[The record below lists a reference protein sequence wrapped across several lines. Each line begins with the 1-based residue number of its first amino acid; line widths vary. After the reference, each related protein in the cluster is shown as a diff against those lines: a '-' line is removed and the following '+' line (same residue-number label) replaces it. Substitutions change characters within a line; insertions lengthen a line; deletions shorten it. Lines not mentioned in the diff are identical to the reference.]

1 MHQTKKRTDKNI
13 NKKEIQLKP
22 RDNSYSLNFKK
33 YFIASLLTFICI
45 IFILYFNTLSAS
57 FHLDDRT
64 SIVENEAIQ
73 DIKNLKAIWD
83 FSPTRFVTYSTFAV
97 NYNFGQL
104 TVTGYHIVNIVIHF
118 FSVLLVWW
126 FTLLTLSTPLTKDT
140 SIASHKQLIAFFS
153 ALLFA
158 VHPVQTQAVTY
169 IVQRLA
175 SLSTLLYLLS
185 LCLYINGRL
194 AQYKGSNRNIAWG
207 FYTGSAAIAAIGMF
221 TKETV
226 FTLPLTIALYEFLF
240 FKLKKIF
247 KWKYFIGIILLLI
260 IIPGTIY
267 LTKSI
272 DFTQLRAVQEGP
284 EGAILISPGQY
295 LFTQFRVLTTYLR
308 LLFFPI
314 NQNLDY
320 YYPVSQSFFEP
331 STLSSFCFL
340 LLIIAGSIML
350 YSRYRLLT
358 FSILWFFITLIPESS
373 IIPIRDVIFEHRL
386 YLPMV
391 GFSVFIVTL
400 ICYLF
405 CDTFPRAVFVILIA
419 MVLCFSTLTYA
430 RNRVW
435 DNELTLWNDTVKK
448 SPDKERPYINRG
460 FAYAQTG
467 EFDQAT
473 ADFDHALTI
482 NQNSAMAYYN
492 RGLAQYYKGNHD
504 KSIADYTLAIRI
516 YPNYWQ
522 AYYNRGLAYFTMGA
536 FDSAIADYTQVI
548 TLKPRNYDAHYNR
561 GVAYG
566 KKGEYDKALDDFDRA
581 APLKLNNVEL
591 YYNRGLIYYLK
602 GEYDKSIRQ
611 YSKALQ
617 LNDTYVKAYNNRAIV
632 FFLQKEYGKAWDDV
646 HKMQNLGYQADPG
659 LLQKLR
665 ASSGRDN

>member
-1 MHQTKKRTDKNI
+1 MHKTKIRNKNAIKLKRRNH
-13 NKKEIQLKP
+13 P
-22 RDNSYSLNFKK
+22 YSLNFKI
-33 YFIASLLTFICI
+33 YFIASISTFLLI

-73 DIKNLKAIWD
+73 DIKDLKAIWD

-97 NYNFGQL
+97 NYYFCQL

-126 FTLLTLSTPLTKDT
+126 FTLITLSTPLIKDT

-185 LCLYINGRL
+185 LCLYITGRL
-194 AQYKGSNRNIAWG
+194 AQHEGSNRNTAWG
-207 FYTGSAAIAAIGMF
+207 FYASSAATAAIGMF

-226 FTLPLTIALYEFLF
+226 FTLPLTIALYEVIF
-240 FKLKKIF
+240 FKQKKFF

-267 LTKSI
+267 LTRSI

-320 YYPVSQSFFEP
+320 FYPVSQSFLEP
-331 STLSSFCFL
+331 STLASFCFL
-340 LLIIAGSIML
+340 LLIIARSIML
-350 YSRYRLLT
+350 YPRYRLLT
-358 FSILWFFITLIPESS
+358 FAVLWFFITLIPESS

-391 GFSVFIVTL
+391 GFSIFFVTL

-405 CDTFPRAVFVILIA
+405 CATFPRAVFVILIA
-419 MVLCFSTLTYA
+419 MVIGLSTLTYA
-430 RNRVW
+430 RNCVW
-435 DNELTLWNDTVKK
+435 DNELTLWDDTVKK

-460 FAYAQTG
+460 FAYAQKG

-473 ADFDHALTI
+473 ADFDHALKI
-482 NQNSAMAYYN
+482 NQNSAIAYYN
-492 RGLAQYYKGNHD
+492 RGLAQYYQGNYD
-504 KSIADYTLAIRI
+504 KSIADYTLAIRM

-522 AYYNRGLAYFTMGA
+522 AYYNRGLAYFTMGT
-536 FDSAIADYTQVI
+536 FDSAIADYTRVI

-561 GVAYG
+561 GVAHG

-581 APLKLNNVEL
+581 AALKLNNAEL

-602 GEYDKSIRQ
+602 GEYDKSIGQ

-617 LNDTYVKAYNNRAIV
+617 LNDTYAKAYNNRAIV
-632 FFLQKEYGKAWDDV
+632 FFLQKEYAKAWDDV
-646 HKMQNLGYQADPG
+646 HKMQSLGFQADPG
-659 LLQKLR
+659 FLQKLR
-665 ASSGRDN
+665 TASGMDN

>member
-1 MHQTKKRTDKNI
+1 MNQTKKRLKKNRD
-13 NKKEIQLKP
+13 KKEIQLKP
-22 RDNSYSLNFKK
+22 RDDSHSLNFKK
-33 YFIASLLTFICI
+33 YFIAFILTCI
-45 IFILYFNTLSAS
+45 VLIFILYFNTLSAS

-73 DIKNLKAIWD
+73 DIKNVKAIWD

-126 FTLLTLSTPLTKDT
+126 FTLLTLSTPLIKDT

-194 AQYKGSNRNIAWG
+194 AQDKGSNRNMAWG
-207 FYTGSAAIAAIGMF
+207 FYTGSAVTAAIGMF

-240 FKLKKIF
+240 FKLKRNI

-272 DFTQLRAVQEGP
+272 DFNQLRAVQEGP

-320 YYPVSQSFFEP
+320 YYPVSQSFLEP

-340 LLIIAGSIML
+340 VLIIAGSIML
-350 YSRYRLLT
+350 YPRHRLLT

-391 GFSVFIVTL
+391 GFSVFVVTL

-405 CDTFPRAVFVILIA
+405 CDKYPRAVFVILIA
-419 MVLCFSTLTYA
+419 MVIGLSTLTYA

-460 FAYAQTG
+460 FAYAQKG

-473 ADFDHALTI
+473 ADFDQALKI

-492 RGLAQYYKGNHD
+492 RGLALYYKGNYD

-522 AYYNRGLAYFTMGA
+522 AYYNRGLSYFTIGA

-566 KKGEYDKALDDFDRA
+566 KKGEYDKALDDFDQA
-581 APLKLNNVEL
+581 EPLKSKNVEL

-602 GEYDKSIRQ
+602 GEFDKAIIQ

-617 LNDTYVKAYNNRAIV
+617 LNETYVKAYNNRAIV

-646 HKMQNLGYQADPG
+646 HKMQNLGFQADPG

-665 ASSGRDN
+665 TSSGRDN